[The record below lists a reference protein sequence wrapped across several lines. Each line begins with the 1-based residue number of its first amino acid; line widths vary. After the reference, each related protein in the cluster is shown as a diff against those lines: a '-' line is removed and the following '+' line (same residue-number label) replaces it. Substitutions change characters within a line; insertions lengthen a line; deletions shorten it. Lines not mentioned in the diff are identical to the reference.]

1 MRLGIAAV
9 ALLLTMLAPAPASAY
24 IIVLKNGTY
33 VDVGDTYR
41 ISGSNLEYR
50 APGGGTRVIPL
61 FRIDFEGTEM
71 MNGESIDEFVSR
83 ASKSLIRGGSP
94 TTSTPASRTRP
105 RRSEPP
111 DTVTNATLEP
121 YRIERE
127 RLDAEYRARNPQPA
141 GDELATAAPRSA
153 WRSRTTAPD
162 YERWRAEA
170 QSIQDQLDAERSQIG
185 AIRDEIAYR
194 EANPFKYRLSYEY
207 NYGRAPVIATPYGY
221 YGTAGNPAGYLR
233 ADEEFAQ
240 LNSRLI
246 DLEIQHKAT
255 LSRWASFVERARRAG
270 VPPGIVYGY

>member
-9 ALLLTMLAPAPASAY
+9 TLVLAMLAPSPASAY
-24 IIVLKNGTY
+24 IVVLKNGTY

-41 ISGSNLEYR
+41 ISGGNLEYR

-83 ASKSLIRGGSP
+83 ATKSLIRGGSP
-94 TTSTPASRTRP
+94 ARSTPAARSRP

-127 RLDAEYRARNPQPA
+127 RLDAEYRARNPLPA
-141 GDELATAAPRSA
+141 HEADATTKGMSRRARAAAVEL
-153 WRSRTTAPD
+153 D
-162 YERWRAEA
+162 RWRAEA
-170 QSIQDQLDAERSQIG
+170 QAIQDQLEAEESQIG

-221 YGTAGNPAGYLR
+221 YGTAGNPAGYVR

-246 DLEIQHKAT
+246 DLEVQHKAT

-270 VPPGIVYGY
+270 VPPGVIYGY